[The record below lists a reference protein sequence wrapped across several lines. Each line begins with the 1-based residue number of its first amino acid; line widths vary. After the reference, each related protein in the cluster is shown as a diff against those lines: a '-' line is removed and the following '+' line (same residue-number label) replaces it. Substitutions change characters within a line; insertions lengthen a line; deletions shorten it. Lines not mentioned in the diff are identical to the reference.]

1 MNKLKESPY
10 FARTDFK
17 SNLAFVWLLDQYI
30 CNMSERVFTAKD
42 YTGSPSPFLP
52 CDLL

>member
-10 FARTDFK
+10 FARIDFK
-17 SNLAFVWLLDQYI
+17 SNLAFVGLLDQYI
-30 CNMSERVFTAKD
+30 CNMSERVFIAKD

-52 CDLL
+52 CVLL